1 MANSVLTNTAAM
13 TAHRNLGMNSAS
25 ASQTIAK
32 LSSGRSI
39 VRAADDAAGN
49 AIATQLNA
57 DIKSLGQALKNASQ
71 GSSLIEVANGS
82 LGRINDMLTRM
93 KTLATQ
99 SNNDTLGSTERS
111 YLQKEFSQLTTQ
123 INDIATK
130 TRFNGQTL
138 LSGGSGTVTVAAA
151 AVSAAVVGETAA
163 ASSFDADPATTGF
176 VDGVATAAS
185 VTKSGGIF
193 NMSVTVGNQT
203 FSGSALGLA
212 GDTTITLAS
221 TTNSA
226 NTITL
231 VSGAAVMAPAVA
243 AATVQT
249 ALEGY
254 LGVGSSPAH
263 FTSAAI
269 AGDTDG
275 ESFSASAAGSAAAGK
290 YSVTYTTGAGGVG
303 TLTLQDSFGNT
314 EDAVLASAT
323 DLTHTFTNGVTITLG
338 ADGTGAGQFDQG
350 TTLASPV
357 GVTIGAGT
365 GTSMNFQVGEVSTD
379 TVTIAFTPAT
389 SAALGLTGLGV
400 DTVANAATA
409 STAIDS
415 AIGTVVTLQ
424 ADLGAIQSRFDYIS
438 TNLSTLIENST
449 AVMGSFQDMDM
460 AQGQIDYIKASTLA
474 DAAIQML
481 AQANMMPQKLMKL
494 LQ

>member
-99 SNNDTLGSTERS
+99 SNNDTLDSTARS
-111 YLQKEFSQLTTQ
+111 YLQKEFAQLTTQ
-123 INDIATK
+123 VNDIATK
-130 TRFNGQTL
+130 TRFNGQSL
-138 LSGGSGTVTVAAA
+138 LDGGSGTVTVASA
-151 AVSAAVVGETAA
+151 AVAAAVVGETAA
-163 ASSFDADPATTGF
+163 ATSFDADPATTGF

-193 NMSVTVGNQT
+193 NMAVTVGNQT
-203 FSGSALGLA
+203 FTGSALGLA

-243 AATVQT
+243 ATAVET
-249 ALEGY
+249 ALKGY

-269 AGDTDG
+269 AGNTDG
-275 ESFSASAAGSAAAGK
+275 ESFTATAAGSTSAGK

-303 TLTLQDSFGNT
+303 TLTLQDSYGHS
-314 EDAVLASAT
+314 EDAVLSSAT

-338 ADGTGAGQFDQG
+338 ANGTGVGQFDQG

-357 GVTIGAGT
+357 GVTIGTGT

-379 TVTIAFTPAT
+379 TVAIAFTPAT

-400 DTVANAATA
+400 DSVSNAAAA

-438 TNLSTLIENST
+438 ANLSTLIENSS

-460 AQGQIDYIKASTLA
+460 AQGQIDYIKSSTLA